1 MISLCIDQYR
11 YVFAVRKLV
20 PVRYHFLMICVV
32 VLVPVMEI
40 ILDSLL
46 CRAPSSL
53 VYRIYLPYQY
63 ISYFVSIPAYSFMIP
78 VPVPVY
84 ICPPLSC
91 LSVRW
96 RYWFLFNCI
105 SVILSL
111 FRLRWGFRAA
121 GCWCETSKPRL
132 WSQPAESW
140 TWGPPDRFRAAGC
153 WCESS

>member
-1 MISLCIDQYR
+1 LFSRYVFFFTIKSSVFFFRFPSPGSWIVLFKMISLCIDQYR

-84 ICPPLSC
+84 VCPPLSC
-91 LSVRW
+91 LSVR
-96 RYWFLFNCI
+96 
-105 SVILSL
+105 
-111 FRLRWGFRAA
+111 
-121 GCWCETSKPRL
+121 
-132 WSQPAESW
+132 
-140 TWGPPDRFRAAGC
+140 
-153 WCESS
+153 